1 MGSVGRPDLPGDTER
16 NARELYRSL
25 HQKILTLPDFVEV
38 YPTHFS
44 GSVCGKGM
52 SGKPSSTIA
61 FEKRFNPLLSLSEDE
76 FIATISKDVGPK
88 PQEMMNII
96 TRNQGRAD

>member
-1 MGSVGRPDLPGDTER
+1 
-16 NARELYRSL
+16 
-25 HQKILTLPDFVEV
+25 
-38 YPTHFS
+38 
-44 GSVCGKGM
+44 M

-76 FIATISKDVGPK
+76 FIAAISKDVGPK